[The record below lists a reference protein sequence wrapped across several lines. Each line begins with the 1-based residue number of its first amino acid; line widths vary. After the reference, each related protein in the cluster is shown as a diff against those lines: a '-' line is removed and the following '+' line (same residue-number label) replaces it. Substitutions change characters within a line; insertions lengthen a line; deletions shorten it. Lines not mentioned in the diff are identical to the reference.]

1 MISVVTPTYNRK
13 EMLNDVIKCLTEQT
27 YSDWELIIIDD
38 CSTDGTEEMMKQ
50 YKKNSKIR
58 YYRNEKNMKNPGIN
72 RNKGFNLAKGDYV
85 VFMDDDDYYIDNT
98 FFERVMSIYSNNKN
112 KDLCLVTANSYTESV
127 CNGKRKKADIGATG
141 FIDGIEFL
149 LGIGNKYEKP
159 QSTFTSVFTI
169 TSLKQAGLENMK
181 MVNDYA
187 IYLRALLFGN
197 AYIISDCIGCYRIH
211 DNNISFNIE
220 KKFLMEN
227 LAERVWVKPKLIEK
241 KGSKLVNTWW
251 KNQMKILV
259 RYFLFK
265 SNPPK
270 KDGKEVIK
278 YIKKNTSYD
287 LMFNTKLNIMYFS
300 YKPYCFIKPFIK
312 KILGK

>member
-27 YSDWELIIIDD
+27 YSNWELIIIDD
-38 CSTDGTEEMMKQ
+38 CSTDGTQEMMKQ
-50 YKKNSKIR
+50 YENNSKIR
-58 YYRNEKNMKNPGIN
+58 YYKNEKNMKNPGIN

-98 FFERVMSIYSNNKN
+98 FFERVINIYENNKDKN
-112 KDLCLVTANSYTESV
+112 LCLVTANSYTECVS
-127 CNGKRKKADIGATG
+127 NGKRKKADIGVTG

-149 LGIGNKYEKP
+149 LGIGNIYEKP
-159 QSTFTSVFTI
+159 HSTFTSVFTRN
-169 TSLKQAGLENMK
+169 SLKQAELENMK

-211 DNNISFNIE
+211 NNNISFNIE

-227 LAERVWVKPKLIEK
+227 LVERVWVKPKLIEK
-241 KGSKLVNTWW
+241 KGNKLVNKWW

-259 RYFLFK
+259 KYFLFK

-278 YIKKNTSYD
+278 YIKDNTSYD
-287 LMFNTKLNIMYFS
+287 LIFNSTLNFMYLS
-300 YKPYCFIKPFIK
+300 YKPFFFVKPLIK